1 MPREKLR
8 KRRGLQ
14 IAADPLPA
22 GGDTGRHSPKK
33 STPVSSPY
41 EKGKSPHKLAMKGPV
56 LPKETSGGR
65 YRGTGRPT
73 NSPELPKETSGKRL
87 AKATNKLSLPHLDKK
102 IKNKKYLDNDEKLRR
117 KYGWA

>member
-1 MPREKLR
+1 MPREKIR

-41 EKGKSPHKLAMKGPV
+41 EKGKSPHKLAMKDGWKENEIKGTTKGKKKGDV
-56 LPKETSGGR
+56 KLP
-65 YRGTGRPT
+65 
-73 NSPELPKETSGKRL
+73 NIPKAKKKKKRTT
-87 AKATNKLSLPHLDKK
+87 AYT
-102 IKNKKYLDNDEKLRR
+102 
-117 KYGWA
+117 